1 MKLRKRGSALLL
13 ALMLSLSL
21 SVSAMAEETVASLE
35 ETAQSAAQGALT
47 YGGADSVQYA
57 LWQDGKVVLTGS
69 CGSYSRTENRALT
82 DDILYGIGSVSK
94 IYTTVAVMQLA
105 EAGRVSLD
113 APVTRYLKDFKM
125 ADERY
130 RQITVRM
137 LLNHSSGLMGSHF
150 ENAMLFGDA
159 DPVAADSLLE
169 QLSTQ
174 RLKADPGAYSV
185 YCNDGFT
192 LAELVVEA
200 VTGMEFMDYVRT
212 RILKPAGLENTFA
225 PGDTFDTGRL

>member
-69 CGSYSRTENRALT
+69 CGNYSRTENRALT

-105 EAGRVSLD
+105 EAGRVSLG
-113 APVTRYLKDFKM
+113 APVPEGLQNGGRAVQ
-125 ADERY
+125 ADHRADAAEP
-130 RQITVRM
+130 
-137 LLNHSSGLMGSHF
+137 LLR
-150 ENAMLFGDA
+150 A
-159 DPVAADSLLE
+159 DGVPL
-169 QLSTQ
+169 
-174 RLKADPGAYSV
+174 
-185 YCNDGFT
+185 
-192 LAELVVEA
+192 
-200 VTGMEFMDYVRT
+200 
-212 RILKPAGLENTFA
+212 
-225 PGDTFDTGRL
+225 